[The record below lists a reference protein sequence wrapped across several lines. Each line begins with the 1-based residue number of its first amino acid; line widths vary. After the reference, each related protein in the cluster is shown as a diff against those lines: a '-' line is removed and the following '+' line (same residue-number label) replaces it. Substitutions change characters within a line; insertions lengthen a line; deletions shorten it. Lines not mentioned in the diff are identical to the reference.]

1 MIILS
6 NALPKTGSTYIVSL
20 QEDLLKVSGIAS
32 GQEALRNTFGGR
44 YLSWPTPR
52 VILRLLALNA
62 LHGSVVVKC
71 HWPAMHRL
79 RVLKRLNVAK
89 ITLSYRDPRDMILSM
104 IDHGKRSRAGKDP
117 RNAFVRCENV
127 LQVIPFVDRKV
138 AELMRWRQ
146 VPGVHFICYETLM
159 ADPDAVISDML
170 NHLRWPLSAEQR
182 SQVLA
187 EQERVRSTSWN
198 YNTGAVERWRRE
210 MTPEEREQTT
220 RHFSES
226 LKILGYQLS

>member
-20 QEDLLKVSGIAS
+20 QEDFLNASGIAS
-32 GQEALRNTFGGR
+32 GQNALRSAFCGR
-44 YLSWPTPR
+44 YLSWPTAR

-79 RVLKRLNVAK
+79 RMLRRLNVAR

-117 RNAFVRCENV
+117 RNAFIRCESV
-127 LQVIPFVDRKV
+127 LQVVPLVERKME
-138 AELMRWRQ
+138 ELMRWRQ
-146 VPGVHFICYETLM
+146 VPGVHLIRYEALM
-159 ADPDAVISDML
+159 TDADAVISEML
-170 NHLRWPLSAEQR
+170 DYLRWPLSAEQR
-182 SQVLA
+182 AQVLV
-187 EQERVRSTSWN
+187 EQEMRRSTSWN
-198 YNTGAVERWRRE
+198 FNTGAIDRWRRE
-210 MTPEEREQTT
+210 MTDEEKEQTT
-220 RHFSES
+220 RQFSRY
-226 LKILGYQLS
+226 LKPLGYKLS